1 MSGGNTTNN
10 LWRNFLNWAEFNIH
24 LPGNV
29 ISRNKREVNR
39 CEGIK
44 TVKHLPMADRHPF
57 KCDKFIECAHG
68 QEIEKSCNDS
78 MHWSISKNACVDPDE
93 GDCIPEWEFGKNML

>member
-1 MSGGNTTNN
+1 M
-10 LWRNFLNWAEFNIH
+10 
-24 LPGNV
+24 
-29 ISRNKREVNR
+29 
-39 CEGIK
+39 
-44 TVKHLPMADRHPF
+44 KHLPVADRHPF

-93 GDCIPEWEFGKNML
+93 GDCIPEWEFGKNIL